1 MTELQQYLV
10 EEIALDHADGL
21 ISRREALRRF
31 ALVGIG
37 AAAASSLLAAFV
49 AEQAR
54 AGRAPAGRQGPTRA
68 TASDATT
75 PINFRGPGGRKL
87 MGAWARA
94 AKPRGGVLV
103 VHENRGLTDHIRSV
117 AGRFA
122 ASGYSALAIDLLSEE
137 GGTSSFP
144 DEAAA
149 MAALYGAPTS
159 RFVADM
165 KAGVTELRRRLP
177 GKKVA
182 ATGFCFGGGMVWTLL
197 AAKEPRLAA
206 AAPFYGPFPEGS
218 SLKGSKAAVLGI
230 YAALDS
236 RVNASR
242 PAAAAALRAAGLPH
256 QLVTYPG
263 VDHAFFNDTGG
274 RYDRTAAEA
283 AYRRVLAW
291 FKRYVD

>member
-1 MTELQQYLV
+1 MTDLQQYLV

-37 AAAASSLLAAFV
+37 ASGASSLLAAFV

-54 AGRAPAGRQGPTRA
+54 AGRAPAGLQGPTRA

-94 AKPRGGVLV
+94 AKPRGGGAVA
-103 VHENRGLTDHIRSV
+103 HENRGLTDHIRSV

-122 ASGYSALAIDLLSEE
+122 ASGYSTLAIDLLSEE

-149 MAALYGAPTS
+149 MAALYGVPTS

-165 KAGVTELRRRLP
+165 KAGVTELRRRRP

-206 AAPFYGPFPEGS
+206 AAPFSGPFPGGS
-218 SLKGSKAAVLGI
+218 S
-230 YAALDS
+230 
-236 RVNASR
+236 
-242 PAAAAALRAAGLPH
+242 
-256 QLVTYPG
+256 
-263 VDHAFFNDTGG
+263 
-274 RYDRTAAEA
+274 
-283 AYRRVLAW
+283 
-291 FKRYVD
+291 